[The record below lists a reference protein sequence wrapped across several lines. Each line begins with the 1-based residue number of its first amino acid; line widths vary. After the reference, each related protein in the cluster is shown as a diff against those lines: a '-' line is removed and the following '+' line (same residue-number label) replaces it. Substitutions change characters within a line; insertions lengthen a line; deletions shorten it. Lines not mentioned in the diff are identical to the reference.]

1 MDFAPA
7 SLSGPGPPL
16 KGAGGHSGGGSVVVY
31 ETFPEREVASSND
44 VLLSVLLRG
53 LLKTLECCES
63 ELPIAEELRVGTLVP
78 SRRQGSG

>member
-1 MDFAPA
+1 MT
-7 SLSGPGPPL
+7 GPVLPL
-16 KGAGGHSGGGSVVVY
+16 KRRGGHSGGGGGSVVVY